1 MYKTTLCCY
10 KSNGCIILVMYSIT
24 SNTIHNKNENV
35 TNNIYLAVVQ
45 CKQCF
50 LRNKNACLNAHRSTS
65 VCQWTS
71 SLMKHSNQME

>member
-50 LRNKNACLNAHRSTS
+50 FYETKTLVSMHTVQLPCVNGPP
-65 VCQWTS
+65 V
-71 SLMKHSNQME
+71 

>member
-10 KSNGCIILVMYSIT
+10 KSNGCIILVMYGIT
-24 SNTIHNKNENV
+24 SNTIHNNNENV

-50 LRNKNACLNAHRSTS
+50 FTKQKRLSQCTPFNFRVSMDLQLNEA
-65 VCQWTS
+65 
-71 SLMKHSNQME
+71 